1 MLVLLSC
8 HFRECPGKS
17 ARAEDKAV
25 SEGEGQSTG
34 AELLSIGK
42 GGTGVKYFCLT

>member
-1 MLVLLSC
+1 MPLQGQCS
-8 HFRECPGKS
+8 GKS
-17 ARAEDKAV
+17 AKAEDKAV

-42 GGTGVKYFCLT
+42 GGTGDEYLYLA